1 MFPNGPGL
9 TDRVNLR
16 PALRRNRRAIP
27 LVLLA
32 PVLPPRKLPPRPVFV
47 IGCPRSGTSVLF
59 SLLRANPALASIGQE
74 GHVLWESFHHP
85 REHGWRSNALGPGD
99 VRSFERRYLAWAIGV
114 LARPRG
120 GRFLDKTPRNSLRLP
135 YLDALF
141 PDARYVFVQR
151 DGRATVSSLVVAWRE
166 REHPAYVLPV
176 PFTIPGIPERH
187 WHFSLPPGWRAF
199 DGRPLEDV
207 CAHQYTTATEAI
219 LGFRAGLPAGGFA
232 DVRYED
238 LLADPAAQMQEVH
251 QALDVPFTDAEARR
265 ARQEVRAPSGPEKW
279 RTATPGEIERV
290 MPAIAPMLERTGY
303 PA

>member
-1 MFPNGPGL
+1 M
-9 TDRVNLR
+9 NLR
-16 PALRRNRRAIP
+16 PALRRNRRAVP
-27 LVLLA
+27 LVLAA
-32 PVLPPRKLPPRPVFV
+32 PVLPPKRLPERPVFV
-47 IGCPRSGTSVLF
+47 IGCPRSGTTVVF

-85 REHGWRSNALGPGD
+85 REQGWFSNALSPGD
-99 VRSFERRYLAWAIGV
+99 VRSFERRYLAWAIGA
-114 LARPRG
+114 LARPKG

-141 PDARYVFVQR
+141 PDAQYVFVQR

-176 PFTIPGIPERH
+176 PFHTPGIPDRA
-187 WHFSLPPGWRAF
+187 WHFILPPGWREM

-207 CAHQYTTATEAI
+207 CALQYTTATDAI
-219 LGFRAGLPAGGFA
+219 LEFRGGLAA
-232 DVRYED
+232 DRFVDLRYED
-238 LLADPAAQMQEVH
+238 LLADPAGQMEHVH

-265 ARQEVRAPSGPEKW
+265 AREHVRAPSGPQKW

-290 MPAIAPMLERTGY
+290 LPAIEPMLERTGY
-303 PA
+303 RT